1 MPTFNSIAELE
12 RYVQQRM
19 VRAIVKVRK
28 QVYDIIYDVVMQ
40 YYGEYTPVAS
50 IRTGQLANSLTE
62 GLVKTTGNGAE
73 AEIYFDV
80 SALSHPDSYMGKL
93 GYAVNKRWSE
103 EEILSTAMTSGT
115 HGGTWTGVSG
125 IEIWG
130 ESLNLLND
138 KVIEIIKRE
147 LIAAGI
153 PIR

>member
-1 MPTFNSIAELE
+1 MPVFNSIAELE

-19 VRAIVKVRK
+19 VRAIVKVKK

-40 YYGEYTPVAS
+40 YYGEYTPAAS

-62 GLVKTTGNGAE
+62 GLVKATGNGAE

-80 SALSHPDSYMGKL
+80 GALSHPDSYMGKL
-93 GYAVNKRWSE
+93 GYVVHKEWDE
-103 EEILSTAMTSGT
+103 EKILSTAMTSGT
-115 HGGTWTGVSG
+115 HGGDWTGTSG

-130 ESLNLLND
+130 ESLNILNSEI
-138 KVIEIIKRE
+138 IEIIKRE